1 MRCEA
6 LQKSALLQ
14 PLVLASRDSIW
25 QQNYRM
31 RAHRFFYSYRARDL
45 KF

>member
-6 LQKSALLQ
+6 LRKSVLLQ

-25 QQNYRM
+25 QQNRM